1 MRLIPGMVRRTPDPR
16 NVHGTAGAGLVD
28 ATWAANPTVARIG
41 RDGEIRTARL
51 LNDHRPSDTAVL
63 HDLAVPAAGY
73 TANIDHAVVS
83 GNRVLLIDTKAWRS
97 GRYWTLLGGTR
108 RGWQR
113 FGHADTRT
121 PAMARDRIARML
133 ASRGI
138 AATVLTP
145 LVAVWPSSP
154 TGTVSV
160 RWLRMHG
167 CTPIAA
173 NALPRRIRR
182 IIGNHPA
189 DPRVLNA
196 LTELVGRTGQ
206 PTRIR

>member
-1 MRLIPGMVRRTPDPR
+1 MGHRPPDPR
-16 NVHGTAGAGLVD
+16 IVHGTAGAGLVD
-28 ATWAANPTVARIG
+28 AAWAANPTVARIG

-51 LNDHRPSDTAVL
+51 LEEHRPNNTAVL

-83 GNRVLLIDTKAWRS
+83 GNRVLLIDTKAWRA
-97 GRYWTLLGGTR
+97 GRYWTLLGVNR

-113 FGHADTRT
+113 FDHARTRA

-138 AATVLTP
+138 PAIVVTP
-145 LVAVWPSSP
+145 LVAVWPSSS
-154 TGTVSV
+154 TGTVNV
-160 RWLRMHG
+160 RWLRMNG
-167 CTPIAA
+167 CTPITAQT
-173 NALPRRIRR
+173 LPRRIRR
-182 IIGNHPA
+182 IIGNRPP

-196 LTELVGRTGQ
+196 LADLVGRTGQ
-206 PTRIR
+206 LARPPAR

>member
-1 MRLIPGMVRRTPDPR
+1 MGHRTPDPR

-28 ATWAANPTVARIG
+28 ATWTASPAVARIG

-51 LNDHRPSDTAVL
+51 LDDHRPSNTAVL
-63 HDLAVPAAGY
+63 HDLAIPAAGY

-83 GNRVLLIDTKAWRS
+83 GDRVLLIDTKAWRS
-97 GRYWTLLGGTR
+97 GRYWTLFGVTR

-121 PAMARDRIARML
+121 PAMARDRIARL
-133 ASRGI
+133 LNARGI
-138 AATVLTP
+138 TATVGIP

-167 CTPIAA
+167 CTPITAE
-173 NALPRRIRR
+173 ALPRRIRR
-182 IIGNHPA
+182 MIGNRPP

-196 LTELVGRTGQ
+196 LADLVGRTGQ
-206 PTRIR
+206 PARTR